1 MGEGGAKV
9 TQSDNDVMAGAL
21 AKCGPNARAILRRQ
35 AERLTMGAIQYGDDF
50 DDGRDWLVELIAELS
65 DAENYAERAALLGP
79 MPARMSVVRSLIGQA
94 HRLAQAEHSERQR
107 AARETMPE
115 AAE

>member
-9 TQSDNDVMAGAL
+9 IQSDNDVMADAL

-35 AERLTMGAIQYGDDF
+35 AERLTEGAGRYGDDF
-50 DDGRDWLVELIAELS
+50 DDARDWLVELIAELS
-65 DAENYAERAALLGP
+65 DAENYTDAAALLGP
-79 MPARMSVVRSLIGQA
+79 LPPRLAVVRSLLSQA
-94 HRLAQAEHSERQR
+94 HRLAQAEYSERQR
-107 AARETMPE
+107 ATRETIPE